1 MSPDDVPV
9 AIRLDRIRS
18 LLRGLPG
25 PLGNG
30 EMFAWVNLGDAGAV
44 SEEAFALIYGAGL
57 AECLN
62 PDRPGDVPRDPA
74 ELMARLREIDE
85 AAAMRILIG
94 LAATTLA
101 YHVRG
106 RYEEGKA
113 RQVFEAMVRLL
124 GPGTRWWANTD
135 LTAWNPVT
143 RQTFDALVVGAGNG
157 IIVTV
162 LAFDED

>member
-9 AIRLDRIRS
+9 AGRLDRIRS

-44 SEEAFALIYGAGL
+44 SEEAFALIDGAGL